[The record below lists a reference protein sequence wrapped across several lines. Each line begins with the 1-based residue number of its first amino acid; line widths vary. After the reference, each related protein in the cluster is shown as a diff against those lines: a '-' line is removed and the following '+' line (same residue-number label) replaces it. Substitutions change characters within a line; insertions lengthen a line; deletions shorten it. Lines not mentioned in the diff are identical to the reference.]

1 MINNTQ
7 NNESLLIHLV
17 NVVTKLTTQHAVDMK
32 EMETKLQ
39 KQKEMLQKQEKKL
52 QEQAKKHIQEINKIE
67 RKHNDDIN
75 ELNSK
80 VFPKILNFVMIGK
93 TRTNGIMVE
102 VI

>member
-32 EMETKLQ
+32 EMENKLQ
-39 KQKEMLQKQEKKL
+39 KQKEMLQKQEEKL
-52 QEQAKKHIQEINKIE
+52 QEQAKKHMQQIKKIE
-67 RKHNDDIN
+67 RKHNDAIN

-80 VFPKILNFVMIGK
+80 VSLKLETF
-93 TRTNGIMVE
+93 
-102 VI
+102 